1 MSETQLVCQ
10 KCRDPVLL
18 ENSHASGRNALKRV
32 CTGCAATDK
41 SLQRSCKTKVKG
53 ADETPAEQD
62 MRMKAEKVKSEVAKM
77 SEEDRAEWYKKQKA
91 KREAE
96 GFSNKRR
103 TFESGVGIVEENRS
117 RHSGSDDV
125 ARWTRF
131 RDWAATERL
140 VTGCSPEELPTRWKR
155 ELDKPTSQTK
165 TVNGEVLL
173 RVWTGLED
181 RDGSRHSITAGL
193 KQRCDLHNSE
203 DLEAFG
209 TQADMR
215 LQRGETLLRADRMS
229 SDAAGVVRETPL
241 LQIQAD
247 MEASSK
253 MRMAAEALL
262 YEEAEKIEEKRRQL
276 LSQRP
281 KVSSAALEKLQ
292 YESSISRARS
302 SCEASLYR
310 FKTALKTVKL
320 EIEQMSENDP
330 TTMVEMKTRSD
341 KFEEIYKGAEQYLEE
356 TIEKWTTALESN
368 PSDTSDEAAEKWHQ
382 YFMDVSAFVK
392 TFASKDAVKKVK
404 DNLAEIRAW
413 CAEYKKGCNKKKRLS
428 VSSANKAA
436 TQAVENIS
444 EDQGVVFAA
453 ADWVEKENQAFALV
467 LAAAQNQQLL
477 QEWLELPY
485 YEQQK
490 TWLAESWKKGSG
502 PELSTNVVAK
512 PQLCTK
518 LNKDWMSCLGNASK
532 HIKDIYF
539 TADYALT
546 EFKMCLEGTSV
557 CCGFQINTTMMKDGF
572 KAFCDATLATDPN
585 DFLKICQKKGW
596 IVHLSP
602 GKALGIPAGHCY
614 CQMAQDITHGCRV
627 LKLRASDD
635 KSSVGLLTA
644 RIADYPEL
652 IGLRTGR
659 LLNWISGSQDA
670 AAAAAH
676 FGIGPPTVSGGVA
689 VDPLVDVCLILM
701 DWKIEDFWQEVLVFN
716 CFTSRVEFR
725 SWELED
731 FGAVLRALDTNR
743 ATELSES
750 GKEDLWGANAAFI
763 CGNSPQ
769 QVPVADLG
777 NFDVLLKATSVALA
791 NGPVISYRDCNLH
804 GSVVR
809 KERGRVIEQRRA
821 SLQAHGEIKIV
832 EYRPIQRQD
841 DIVAIVMTAAGASGT
856 GIPQESEG
864 CGSNLRWWFFEILT
878 SLPPEAA
885 IALNLAFGAL
895 SLATGWG
902 WRWAGIAGG
911 WSWSSTGLAGGSPQ
925 MPGAWRML
933 LVSLAPQPACAV
945 TVGAY
950 NVPLS
955 WHKLQCGYRVKWIG
969 WLFNFRSGTFSL
981 PTDKIEKILRS
992 VRVVLRPGN
1001 VDRCDLEKTVGLLQ
1015 WVSQISPELRP
1026 WMAFLYSD
1034 LHRPVATN
1042 HHVDSGE
1049 WHLLHEYLDD
1059 NLRFTSQPP
1068 GTAIPRG
1075 ARLLSAR
1082 HIELHSKQDLNKV
1095 PLTSRRIYMRI
1106 SDPKHPKRK
1115 LSECSRKFM
1124 EFWESWCM
1132 RSPLEQC
1139 LHLPPRSIACTLAA
1153 DACAQGSSIG
1163 IGGFLRVEGSS
1174 VLWFSERFAKSDF
1187 DDLNIPLDNNTQKNI
1202 GAGSSWLKLLWRF
1215 FLQRLARADDAGFSC
1230 ASANR
1235 LMTTSSPLCFFAQQL
1250 AFVAFRHGITLDVH
1264 HISGFRNEEADYL
1277 SRWNGT
1283 DPLLPEFAET
1293 FRYRYPVKR
1302 MWQSDHDVRVFPK
1315 GTRLLWS
1322 PP

>member
-10 KCRDPVLL
+10 KCRDSVLL
-18 ENSHASGRNALKRV
+18 ENSHASGRNALKR
-32 CTGCAATDK
+32 CAATDK

-77 SEEDRAEWYKKQKA
+77 SEEDR
-91 KREAE
+91 
-96 GFSNKRR
+96 FSNKRR

-140 VTGCSPEELPTRWKR
+140 VTGCSPEKLPTRWKR

-229 SDAAGVVRETPL
+229 SDAAGVHRETPL

-368 PSDTSDEAAEKWHQ
+368 PSDTSDEAAGKWHQ

-436 TQAVENIS
+436 KSHKTGSLPPGSNSPLGEALSNLFWTQAVENID

-532 HIKDIYF
+532 HIKDVTTDGDLKEVFSPMFWRGKNTSKIYF
-539 TADYALT
+539 TTDYALT

-614 CQMAQDITHGCRV
+614 CQMAQDVTHGCRV

-670 AAAAAH
+670 AAAAA
-676 FGIGPPTVSGGVA
+676 PSATK
-689 VDPLVDVCLILM
+689 DV
-701 DWKIEDFWQEVLVFN
+701 
-716 CFTSRVEFR
+716 
-725 SWELED
+725 
-731 FGAVLRALDTNR
+731 
-743 ATELSES
+743 
-750 GKEDLWGANAAFI
+750 
-763 CGNSPQ
+763 
-769 QVPVADLG
+769 
-777 NFDVLLKATSVALA
+777 
-791 NGPVISYRDCNLH
+791 
-804 GSVVR
+804 
-809 KERGRVIEQRRA
+809 
-821 SLQAHGEIKIV
+821 
-832 EYRPIQRQD
+832 
-841 DIVAIVMTAAGASGT
+841 
-856 GIPQESEG
+856 
-864 CGSNLRWWFFEILT
+864 
-878 SLPPEAA
+878 
-885 IALNLAFGAL
+885 
-895 SLATGWG
+895 
-902 WRWAGIAGG
+902 
-911 WSWSSTGLAGGSPQ
+911 
-925 MPGAWRML
+925 
-933 LVSLAPQPACAV
+933 
-945 TVGAY
+945 VGA
-950 NVPLS
+950 
-955 WHKLQCGYRVKWIG
+955 
-969 WLFNFRSGTFSL
+969 
-981 PTDKIEKILRS
+981 
-992 VRVVLRPGN
+992 
-1001 VDRCDLEKTVGLLQ
+1001 
-1015 WVSQISPELRP
+1015 
-1026 WMAFLYSD
+1026 A
-1034 LHRPVATN
+1034 
-1042 HHVDSGE
+1042 
-1049 WHLLHEYLDD
+1049 
-1059 NLRFTSQPP
+1059 
-1068 GTAIPRG
+1068 
-1075 ARLLSAR
+1075 
-1082 HIELHSKQDLNKV
+1082 
-1095 PLTSRRIYMRI
+1095 
-1106 SDPKHPKRK
+1106 
-1115 LSECSRKFM
+1115 
-1124 EFWESWCM
+1124 
-1132 RSPLEQC
+1132 
-1139 LHLPPRSIACTLAA
+1139 
-1153 DACAQGSSIG
+1153 
-1163 IGGFLRVEGSS
+1163 
-1174 VLWFSERFAKSDF
+1174 
-1187 DDLNIPLDNNTQKNI
+1187 
-1202 GAGSSWLKLLWRF
+1202 
-1215 FLQRLARADDAGFSC
+1215 
-1230 ASANR
+1230 
-1235 LMTTSSPLCFFAQQL
+1235 
-1250 AFVAFRHGITLDVH
+1250 
-1264 HISGFRNEEADYL
+1264 
-1277 SRWNGT
+1277 
-1283 DPLLPEFAET
+1283 
-1293 FRYRYPVKR
+1293 
-1302 MWQSDHDVRVFPK
+1302 
-1315 GTRLLWS
+1315 
-1322 PP
+1322 

>member
-77 SEEDRAEWYKKQKA
+77 SEEDRAEWYRKQKA

-103 TFESGVGIVEENRS
+103 TFESG
-117 RHSGSDDV
+117 
-125 ARWTRF
+125 
-131 RDWAATERL
+131 
-140 VTGCSPEELPTRWKR
+140 ELPTRWKR

-229 SDAAGVVRETPL
+229 SDAAGVHRETPL

-302 SCEASLYR
+302 SCEASLCR
-310 FKTALKTVKL
+310 FKTALKTLKL

-330 TTMVEMKTRSD
+330 TTMAEMKTRTD
-341 KFEEIYKGAEQYLEE
+341 KFEEIYKGAEQ
-356 TIEKWTTALESN
+356 KWTTALESN

-436 TQAVENIS
+436 KSQKTGSLPPGSNSPLGEALSNLFWTQAVENID

-532 HIKDIYF
+532 HIKDVTTDGDLKEVFSPMFWRGKNTSKIYF
-539 TADYALT
+539 TTDYALT

-572 KAFCDATLATDPN
+572 KAFCDTTLATDPN

-614 CQMAQDITHGCRV
+614 CQMAQDVTHGCRV

-670 AAAAAH
+670 AAAAA
-676 FGIGPPTVSGGVA
+676 PSATK
-689 VDPLVDVCLILM
+689 DV
-701 DWKIEDFWQEVLVFN
+701 
-716 CFTSRVEFR
+716 
-725 SWELED
+725 
-731 FGAVLRALDTNR
+731 
-743 ATELSES
+743 
-750 GKEDLWGANAAFI
+750 
-763 CGNSPQ
+763 
-769 QVPVADLG
+769 
-777 NFDVLLKATSVALA
+777 
-791 NGPVISYRDCNLH
+791 
-804 GSVVR
+804 
-809 KERGRVIEQRRA
+809 
-821 SLQAHGEIKIV
+821 
-832 EYRPIQRQD
+832 
-841 DIVAIVMTAAGASGT
+841 
-856 GIPQESEG
+856 
-864 CGSNLRWWFFEILT
+864 
-878 SLPPEAA
+878 
-885 IALNLAFGAL
+885 
-895 SLATGWG
+895 
-902 WRWAGIAGG
+902 
-911 WSWSSTGLAGGSPQ
+911 
-925 MPGAWRML
+925 
-933 LVSLAPQPACAV
+933 
-945 TVGAY
+945 VGA
-950 NVPLS
+950 
-955 WHKLQCGYRVKWIG
+955 
-969 WLFNFRSGTFSL
+969 
-981 PTDKIEKILRS
+981 
-992 VRVVLRPGN
+992 
-1001 VDRCDLEKTVGLLQ
+1001 
-1015 WVSQISPELRP
+1015 
-1026 WMAFLYSD
+1026 A
-1034 LHRPVATN
+1034 
-1042 HHVDSGE
+1042 
-1049 WHLLHEYLDD
+1049 
-1059 NLRFTSQPP
+1059 
-1068 GTAIPRG
+1068 
-1075 ARLLSAR
+1075 
-1082 HIELHSKQDLNKV
+1082 
-1095 PLTSRRIYMRI
+1095 
-1106 SDPKHPKRK
+1106 
-1115 LSECSRKFM
+1115 
-1124 EFWESWCM
+1124 
-1132 RSPLEQC
+1132 
-1139 LHLPPRSIACTLAA
+1139 
-1153 DACAQGSSIG
+1153 
-1163 IGGFLRVEGSS
+1163 
-1174 VLWFSERFAKSDF
+1174 
-1187 DDLNIPLDNNTQKNI
+1187 
-1202 GAGSSWLKLLWRF
+1202 
-1215 FLQRLARADDAGFSC
+1215 
-1230 ASANR
+1230 
-1235 LMTTSSPLCFFAQQL
+1235 
-1250 AFVAFRHGITLDVH
+1250 
-1264 HISGFRNEEADYL
+1264 
-1277 SRWNGT
+1277 
-1283 DPLLPEFAET
+1283 
-1293 FRYRYPVKR
+1293 
-1302 MWQSDHDVRVFPK
+1302 
-1315 GTRLLWS
+1315 
-1322 PP
+1322 